1 MIEIQWCLLDSLQMH
16 NILNDLI
23 LSLCIHLANA
33 NIIQAYS
40 TAYIGKELIVQSS
53 IHQHTYG
60 ATFNLTATLQ
70 QHTVSTYHGYI
81 CTLKNSRCSE

>member
-1 MIEIQWCLLDSLQMH
+1 MIEIQLCLLDTLQMH
-16 NILNDLI
+16 NILNHLI
-23 LSLCIHLANA
+23 LLLCIHLTND

-40 TAYIGKELIVQSS
+40 TVYITKELIVHRY

-60 ATFNLTATLQ
+60 ATYNLTETLQ

-81 CTLKNSRCSE
+81 RTLKDSRCSE

>member
-1 MIEIQWCLLDSLQMH
+1 MH
-16 NILNDLI
+16 NIFNDLI

-40 TAYIGKELIVQSS
+40 TAYIRKELIVHSL

-60 ATFNLTATLQ
+60 ATYNLIETLQ
-70 QHTVSTYHGYI
+70 QHTVSMYHGYI
-81 CTLKNSRCSE
+81 CKYIEEQQML

>member
-1 MIEIQWCLLDSLQMH
+1 MNLVNMFITFHGFPNLIKTQQCLLDSLQMH

-23 LSLCIHLANA
+23 LSLCIHLTNA

-40 TAYIGKELIVQSS
+40 TAYIRMELIVHSS

-60 ATFNLTATLQ
+60 AAYML
-70 QHTVSTYHGYI
+70 
-81 CTLKNSRCSE
+81 

>member
-1 MIEIQWCLLDSLQMH
+1 MH

-23 LSLCIHLANA
+23 LSLCIHLTNV

-40 TAYIGKELIVQSS
+40 TAYIRKELIVRSL

-60 ATFNLTATLQ
+60 ATYNLTETLQ
-70 QHTVSTYHGYI
+70 YTASTYHGTYVH
-81 CTLKNSRCSE
+81 

>member
-1 MIEIQWCLLDSLQMH
+1 MY

-23 LSLCIHLANA
+23 LSLCIHLTNA

-40 TAYIGKELIVQSS
+40 TAYIRKELTVHRL

-60 ATFNLTATLQ
+60 ANYNLTETLQ
-70 QHTVSTYHGYI
+70 QHTVSTYVPWYYVH
-81 CTLKNSRCSE
+81 